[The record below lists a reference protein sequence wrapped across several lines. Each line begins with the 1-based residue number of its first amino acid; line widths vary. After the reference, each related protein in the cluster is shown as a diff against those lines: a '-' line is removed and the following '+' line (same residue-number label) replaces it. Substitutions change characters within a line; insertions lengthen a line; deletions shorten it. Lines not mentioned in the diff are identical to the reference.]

1 MEITLNQPATAD
13 PSTMCRSQDTCIF
26 PIIGYAVALKGA
38 DRRAAGGGADQ
49 GATGG
54 GADQGVAG
62 VRIEMRD
69 R

>member
-1 MEITLNQPATAD
+1 
-13 PSTMCRSQDTCIF
+13 MCRSQDTCIF